1 MRNSILV
8 VILLAGAAEAHP
20 HIDSGHAQANKS
32 GQLVTFGIS
41 HGCTG
46 KDTVKIEIA
55 IPTGISS
62 VRGMYGPGAFGAPT
76 VTKDGS
82 NNVTSVAW
90 EKATY
95 EAGDNTYLQFTLR
108 LKVAD
113 VPFTSIP
120 FTVTQT
126 CRDASGDTVVVWDK
140 PDDSTG
146 NAAPRL
152 IVVPSRVTGW
162 NKLTL
167 TAAVAEADV
176 PLYFADAQIVWRG
189 SAAYSSNP
197 VVAAM
202 IAMTPGV
209 TPLAGGLAAGDEIW
223 VKY

>member
-1 MRNSILV
+1 MRTA
-8 VILLAGAAEAHP
+8 LLIIVALTAVAGAHP
-20 HIDSGHAQANKS
+20 HIDSGPAQANKS
-32 GQLVTFGIS
+32 GQLVTFGVS

-46 KDTVKIEIA
+46 KDTVKITIA
-55 IPTGISS
+55 IPAGITS
-62 VRGMYGPGAFGAPT
+62 VRGLYGPFGAPT
-76 VTKDGS
+76 VTKTGTD
-82 NNVTSVAW
+82 VTSVTW

-95 EAGDNTYLQFTLR
+95 EAGDDTYPQFTLR

-126 CRDASGDTVVVWDK
+126 CRDASGDTVVVWDA
-140 PDDSTG
+140 PDDAGG

-152 IVVPSRVTGW
+152 TVVPSRSTGW

-167 TAAVAEADV
+167 STAVAQDDI
-176 PLYFADAQIVWRG
+176 PMYFADAQIVWKG
-189 SAAYSSNP
+189 TAAYSSNAA
-197 VVAAM
+197 VAAM

-209 TPLAGGLAAGDEIW
+209 TALSGGLAAGDEIW